1 MDEQELAKRLQIG
14 VRMLLGLPAD
24 ARIAVFVDLPRL
36 RSDEL
41 KDVPYVLVSEIEG
54 PRLQTLLDNASGA
67 KRFAETTAAH
77 AIQLA
82 KGKVR
87 G

>member
-1 MDEQELAKRLQIG
+1 MDEQEVAKRLQIG
-14 VRMLLGLPAD
+14 VRMLLGLPED

-36 RSDEL
+36 RAAEL
-41 KDVPYVLVSEIEG
+41 KDVPYGCVSEIEG
-54 PRLQTLLDNASGA
+54 PRLQTLLDNATGA
-67 KRFAETTAAH
+67 TRYAETTAAH